1 MNKEF
6 LFEMLRTGSVDG
18 NEAELEKKIFD
29 YMQDKADEV
38 TVDEMGNVTA
48 AVNPS
53 SPFKV
58 LLAGHADEIGL
69 MVSAV
74 GEDGSLMVRKI
85 GGVNAKPSR
94 QVKPGDTIS
103 VRKGPAVLSYRVIQ
117 PLSHRVGA
125 ALVPDYAE
133 NITPQ
138 SELDKFHAPTETFF
152 VVRDKGAGRPTKK
165 DRRTLDAM
173 WDAIGED

>member
-1 MNKEF
+1 MEERIDKYLWCIRAFKTRTEAADACTGNK
-6 LFEMLRTGSVDG
+6 VQI
-18 NEAELEKKIFD
+18 N
-29 YMQDKADEV
+29 
-38 TVDEMGNVTA
+38 
-48 AVNPS
+48 
-53 SPFKV
+53 
-58 LLAGHADEIGL
+58 
-69 MVSAV
+69 
-74 GEDGSLMVRKI
+74 
-85 GGVNAKPSR
+85 GVNAKPSR

>member
-1 MNKEF
+1 MEERIDKYLWCIRVFKTRTEAADACSGNKVQ
-6 LFEMLRTGSVDG
+6 L
-18 NEAELEKKIFD
+18 N
-29 YMQDKADEV
+29 
-38 TVDEMGNVTA
+38 
-48 AVNPS
+48 
-53 SPFKV
+53 
-58 LLAGHADEIGL
+58 
-69 MVSAV
+69 
-74 GEDGSLMVRKI
+74 
-85 GGVNAKPSR
+85 GVNAKPSK

-103 VRKGPAVLSYRVIQ
+103 VRKGPAVLSYRVLQ
-117 PLSHRVGA
+117 VLSHRVGA